1 MTESEIVTNELI
13 VEAIDRLKGEEIL
26 VLDFEKKSSLCDK
39 VVICTGR
46 SDRNSQ
52 AIADEIEEK
61 LKELGEEK
69 IGLEGYNDGQW
80 ILMDYNDVMVH
91 IFLRESREY
100 FRLEQLWS
108 QAKEVYKK

>member
-1 MTESEIVTNELI
+1 MEKKIEAIVD
-13 VEAIDRLKGEEIL
+13 AIDRLKGEEIL
-26 VLDFEKKSSLCDK
+26 VLDFEKTNSLCDK

-69 IGLEGYNDGQW
+69 TGVEGYNDGQW
-80 ILMDYNDVMVH
+80 ILLDYNDVVIH
-91 IFLRESREY
+91 IFLRDTREY
-100 FRLEQLWS
+100 FKLEQLWS
-108 QAKEVYKK
+108 HAKEIFKK